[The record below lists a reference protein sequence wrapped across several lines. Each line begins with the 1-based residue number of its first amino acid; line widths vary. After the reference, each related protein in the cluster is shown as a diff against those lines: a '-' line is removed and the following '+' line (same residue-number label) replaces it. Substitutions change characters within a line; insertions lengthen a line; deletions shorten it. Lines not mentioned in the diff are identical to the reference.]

1 MVKKNNRVKSSLLKL
16 IKRADNVEKS
26 INVNILGDAVKLVG
40 VIDN

>member
-1 MVKKNNRVKSSLLKL
+1 LLKL